1 MKHERIDFFI
11 KTLGELSAYLVKVKH
26 HYDELET
33 KAQISDAVERYLDGF
48 FIPERKNV
56 SADAL
61 PPADLQRNNIEVTE
75 RQPWTKKETGDMPY
89 LKDLKHRVTK
99 DGIHQ
104 FRYRRDGY
112 NLSFNSKIF
121 EVAKKKA
128 YNFIKSIK
136 KTIQKEADVMVNSK
150 TLGFVAEAWLEL
162 KKSIL
167 NIQSW
172 RTYESVYRN
181 HIAPVFAKRNIKS
194 LLPLDLQP
202 FFNEL
207 FKSKGKTCENAKII
221 LNGIFDYAV
230 ANRLCPSNP
239 MKGVIVQKHFRQR
252 GSALNDDQLD
262 TLKMNLALFKD
273 LETAGLII
281 LYSGIRGAELESI
294 KFDWDNGT
302 FTVKNAKLKQSQ
314 KVDKNNL
321 YRTVPIFPGLYN
333 IKSLIEKE
341 DWRTPGKLLSSRF
354 SAAIKICTVKDLRH
368 TFISRARESGIDN
381 ELVNVWTG
389 HLPGKNQTAN
399 TYTHFSID
407 YQKKIA
413 KKIKPY

>member
-11 KTLGELSAYLVKVKH
+11 ETLGELSAFLVKVKH
-26 HYDELET
+26 HYDELQT
-33 KAQISDAVERYLDGF
+33 KAQISDAVENFLDGF
-48 FIPERKNV
+48 SIPKTKNV

-61 PPADLQRNNIEVTE
+61 PPADLQRNIKEVSE
-75 RQPWTKKETGDMPY
+75 RQPWSKKEIDIMPY
-89 LKDLKHRVTK
+89 LKDLKYRVTK

-112 NLSFNSKIF
+112 NLSFNSKIY

-128 YNFIKSIK
+128 YDFIKSIK
-136 KTIQKEADVMVNSK
+136 KTIRKEADLIVNGK
-150 TLGFVAEAWLEL
+150 TLGFVAEAWFEL

-172 RTYESVYRN
+172 ISYKNVYKN
-181 HIAPVFAKRNIKS
+181 HIAPVFAKRNIKT

-207 FKSKGKTCENAKII
+207 FAKHGKTCENAKII
-221 LNGIFDYAV
+221 LNGIFEYAV

-252 GSALNDDQLD
+252 GIALDDAEIV
-262 TLKMNLALFKD
+262 TLKEKLAKLGG
-273 LETAGLII
+273 LGTAGLIV
-281 LYSGIRGAELESI
+281 LYSGIRGAELETLQI
-294 KFDWDNGT
+294 DWERGT

-314 KVDKNNL
+314 KVNEKNL
-321 YRTVPIFPGLYN
+321 YRTVPIFPALYSL
-333 IKSLIEKE
+333 KSIIENVN
-341 DWRTPGKLLSSRF
+341 WRIPPKQLSSQF
-354 SAAIKICTVKDLRH
+354 SAAIGTCTVKDLRH
-368 TFISRARESGIDN
+368 TFISRAREAGIEN

-399 TYTHFSID
+399 TYTHFSIE
-407 YQKKIA
+407 YQKKKA
-413 KKIKPY
+413 KKLKPY